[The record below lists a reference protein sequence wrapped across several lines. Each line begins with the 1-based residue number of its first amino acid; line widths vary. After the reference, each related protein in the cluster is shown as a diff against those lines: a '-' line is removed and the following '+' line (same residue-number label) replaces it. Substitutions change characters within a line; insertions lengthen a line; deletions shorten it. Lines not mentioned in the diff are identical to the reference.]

1 MTAEGHRSVLAGP
14 ALEALRVKPDGL
26 YVDGTYGRGGHAR
39 AILGELGA
47 DGHLWLVDKD
57 DEAVAHARA
66 AFGDDPR
73 CQIHHGSFGELGSM
87 LSAHGLAGRVN
98 GLLLDLGVSSPQ
110 VDTGE
115 RGFSFLRDGPLDMRM
130 DRREGMTAHQWLARA
145 EPREIARVLRRLGEE
160 RFAGPIAR
168 AIVRAR
174 EADLLPTTTAALAKL
189 IEAVVPRREPGR
201 HPATKTF
208 QAIRIRINGE
218 LEDLEKLLH
227 ACRDLL
233 APDGRLVVI
242 SFHSLE
248 DRLVKRFMR
257 DSSRVGELP
266 PGVAMAPAEKQPRF
280 SLVGRARRPDEAE
293 VAATPRARSAIMR
306 TAERLP

>member
-1 MTAEGHRSVLAGP
+1 MTTKKHWSVLAGP
-14 ALEALRVKPDGL
+14 ATEALNIKPDGL

-66 AFGDDPR
+66 VLGADPR
-73 CQIHHGSFGELGSM
+73 CRIRHGSFGELGAM
-87 LSAHGLAGRVN
+87 LSEHGLAGRVD
-98 GLLLDLGVSSPQ
+98 GMLLDLGVSSPQ
-110 VDTGE
+110 LDAGE

-130 DRREGMTAHQWLARA
+130 DRRQGTTAYEWLARA
-145 EPREIARVLRRLGEE
+145 DAREIAGVLRRLGEE

-174 EADLLPTTTAALAKL
+174 EAGDLPETTTALASL
-189 IEAVVPRREPGR
+189 VAAVVPRREPGR
-201 HPATKTF
+201 HPATRTF
-208 QAIRIRINGE
+208 QAIRIRINRE
-218 LEDLEKLLH
+218 LEDLEDLLH

-233 APDGRLVVI
+233 APGGRLVVI

-257 DSSRVGELP
+257 DASRVGELP
-266 PGVAMAPAEKQPRF
+266 PGVAVAPPEKQPRF
-280 SLVGRARRPDEAE
+280 RLVGRALRPDAAE
-293 VAATPRARSAIMR
+293 VAANPRARSAIMR
-306 TAERLP
+306 VAERLP